1 MVVIEITDKGCMH
14 VTESDGREKNYEEKC
29 FYKERERKIL
39 RTRAKT
45 AQPAQQQ
52 QMTLILEEE
61 LHLANRIRD
70 MLPSPFP
77 PLFCGWSLSIYLNGD
92 AQAPTVGVFQDQRF
106 ATLTLT

>member
-1 MVVIEITDKGCMH
+1 MFLQGARKEDIANK
-14 VTESDGREKNYEEKC
+14 SEKP
-29 FYKERERKIL
+29 
-39 RTRAKT
+39 

>member
-1 MVVIEITDKGCMH
+1 MFLQGARKEDIANK
-14 VTESDGREKNYEEKC
+14 SEKP
-29 FYKERERKIL
+29 
-39 RTRAKT
+39 

-52 QMTLILEEE
+52 QMTLILEVE